1 MVTLHSE
8 AERILESWE
17 QGKLPVITATQQ
29 HILKTLAKVIRQEK
43 DKGE

>member
-29 HILKTLAKVIRQEK
+29 HKDTSQGNKTRER
-43 DKGE
+43 